1 MKRTILGK
9 NAPPVGRS
17 PAIVLCDPKYAH
29 NVAGTMRLA
38 SCYGLRQ
45 LWFTGDRVRLDIE
58 ARGRIPREERM
69 RGYKD
74 VDLYSFE
81 RPLDQ
86 FSRGVVP
93 VAVEL
98 RPNAERLHQFEHP
111 EHAVYLFGPEDG
123 SLPQPVLAQCHR
135 FLVIPTRHCLNLATA
150 VATVLWD
157 RAFKRGEIPTDI
169 DDQPSIPERELAAE
183 IGLFDD
189 KS

>member
-1 MKRTILGK
+1 MKRLIVGK

-17 PAIVLCDPKYAH
+17 PAVVLWDPKFAH
-29 NVAGTMRLA
+29 NVAGAMRLI
-38 SCYGLRQ
+38 SCYGHGQ

-74 VDLYSFE
+74 VDLYSYE
-81 RPLDQ
+81 RPLEQ
-86 FSRGVVP
+86 FPRGVVP

-98 RPNAERLHQFEHP
+98 CHGAERLHQFEHP
-111 EHAVYLFGPEDG
+111 EHAVYVFGPEDG
-123 SLPQPVLAQCHR
+123 SLPPTVLAQCHR

-157 RAFKRGEIPTDI
+157 RAYKRGEIPTDI
-169 DDQPSIPERELAAE
+169 DNQPSIPERELAAE
-183 IGLFDD
+183 MGLFDY